1 VIPTRDQHSG
11 VADLLALVDSLVP
24 NRAVIVGSLP
34 PQGRDLDLLVED
46 PDEDALADGLARN
59 GFVRAAG
66 RWARFT
72 DCAVQVVELIRGR
85 DWALPNGELT
95 QLFREAAPLPE
106 ANSLALPAP
115 HHTLLILARRLAGG
129 RRIGERQL
137 TRLDAAL
144 ERDPQAFSRAAG
156 RAEAWGLDSTVVV
169 LLERLYRERR
179 APTRQERTRAKAGR
193 PRRRSAG
200 LRPLLRS
207 AGRARHRLRRG
218 ALVSFSGLDGSGK
231 SSQTAYLRDGLDR
244 LGYDAVAVWLSIANR
259 PRWFDSTARV
269 LKSPLIPLARLLSGR
284 ITAQQGAPPAPAV
297 PRGEPV
303 PARTGHP
310 LTALR
315 RRSSLLTFSW
325 SMAIT
330 VQFALRVARST
341 WPHLLRGRV
350 VVCDRYTM
358 DSWVA
363 LLYKFGEDRE
373 YPVQLAILRALSPVP
388 RRAYFLD
395 VPGEVA
401 SARKSDFGPEQNAR
415 RAELYRA
422 RFPRL
427 GVHRLDGTQPRD
439 VLCAQVAAEVWESL
453 RGPTRD

>member
-1 VIPTRDQHSG
+1 
-11 VADLLALVDSLVP
+11 
-24 NRAVIVGSLP
+24 
-34 PQGRDLDLLVED
+34 
-46 PDEDALADGLARN
+46 
-59 GFVRAAG
+59 
-66 RWARFT
+66 
-72 DCAVQVVELIRGR
+72 
-85 DWALPNGELT
+85 
-95 QLFREAAPLPE
+95 
-106 ANSLALPAP
+106 
-115 HHTLLILARRLAGG
+115 
-129 RRIGERQL
+129 
-137 TRLDAAL
+137 
-144 ERDPQAFSRAAG
+144 
-156 RAEAWGLDSTVVV
+156 
-169 LLERLYRERR
+169 
-179 APTRQERTRAKAGR
+179 
-193 PRRRSAG
+193 
-200 LRPLLRS
+200 
-207 AGRARHRLRRG
+207 
-218 ALVSFSGLDGSGK
+218 
-231 SSQTAYLRDGLDR
+231 
-244 LGYDAVAVWLSIANR
+244 
-259 PRWFDSTARV
+259 
-269 LKSPLIPLARLLSGR
+269 
-284 ITAQQGAPPAPAV
+284 
-297 PRGEPV
+297 
-303 PARTGHP
+303 
-310 LTALR
+310 
-315 RRSSLLTFSW
+315 
-325 SMAIT
+325 MAIT